1 MRKTIIIAS
10 IILVIILVI
19 ILLAWNPL
27 FGTKTATVT
36 LDDPSNLPDIQTGP
50 LPWLPDAKNLR
61 QRLTTIGLPALPTEG
76 NALHIHQH
84 LDLFINGKPTPIP
97 AEIGVSEI
105 AHFIAPIHTHETN
118 GVIHVESDK
127 VEDFTLGQFFDIWG
141 VRLTKDCIGG
151 YCTNAT
157 STLKMYVNGAQ
168 VTKDPRKLVLTPHQ
182 QIVLMYGT
190 EAEMPKIIPSSYSFQ
205 PGE

>member
-1 MRKTIIIAS
+1 MNTKFTLAGL
-10 IILVIILVI
+10 ILLVI

-27 FGTKTATVT
+27 FGTKTVT
-36 LDDPSNLPDIQTGP
+36 TTLNDPNGLPSIQIGE
-50 LPWLPDAKNLR
+50 LPWLPDVKNLR
-61 QRLTTIGLPALPTEG
+61 QRLAAIGLPALPTEG

-84 LDLFINGKPTPIP
+84 LDLFINGKLTPIP
-97 AEIGVSEI
+97 ADIGVNEI
-105 AHFIAPIHTHETN
+105 ARFIAPIHTHDTT
-118 GVIHVESDK
+118 GVIHVESDRIQ
-127 VEDFTLGQFFDIWG
+127 DFTLGQFFDIWG

-157 STLKMYVNGAQ
+157 STLKMYINGSL
-168 VTKDPRKLVLTPHQ
+168 VTEDPRKLVLTSHQ

-190 EAEMPKIIPSSYSFQ
+190 EADMPRVIPSSYSFP